1 MTPYPHAQPG
11 TVYLVGAGPG
21 APDLLTVR
29 AARLL
34 RQADVVVC
42 DDLVDPETCEGLRAE
57 ILQVGKRGGQPHT
70 AQATIHALL
79 IERARA
85 GQVVVRLKGGDP
97 FVLGRGSEE
106 AQELAQAGIPC
117 EVVPGLSSALAAP
130 LLAGIP
136 VTHRGIADA
145 FCVVSAHPRLEG
157 APSLPPYHPRRTL
170 VVLMGVATL
179 PQWLP
184 LLEPL
189 GYPPELPLAVVT
201 WAGRREQTLV
211 VTDLGHVAEVAAREP
226 LHSPAVIVLGHV
238 VALGRSMAPQIG
250 AKP

>member
-1 MTPYPHAQPG
+1 MTPSTNAKPG

-21 APDLLTVR
+21 AADLLTVR
-29 AARLL
+29 GWRLL
-34 RQADVVVC
+34 QQADVVVC
-42 DDLVDPETCEGLRAE
+42 DDLVDPDACQGLAAE
-57 ILQVGKRGGQPHT
+57 IVQVGKRGGQKHT
-70 AQATIHALL
+70 PQEAIHELL
-79 IERARA
+79 IARARA

-106 AQELAQAGIPC
+106 VLALAAAGVPC
-117 EVVPGLSSALAAP
+117 EVVPGLSSSLAAP

-179 PQWLP
+179 GQWLP
-184 LLEPL
+184 LLAGL

-201 WAGRREQTLV
+201 WAGRPEQRVL
-211 VTDLGHVAEVAAREP
+211 VTDIGHVLQRAAQAP
-226 LHSPAVIVLGHV
+226 LHSPSVIVIGQV
-238 VALGRSMAPQIG
+238 VALRPGAAP
-250 AKP
+250 